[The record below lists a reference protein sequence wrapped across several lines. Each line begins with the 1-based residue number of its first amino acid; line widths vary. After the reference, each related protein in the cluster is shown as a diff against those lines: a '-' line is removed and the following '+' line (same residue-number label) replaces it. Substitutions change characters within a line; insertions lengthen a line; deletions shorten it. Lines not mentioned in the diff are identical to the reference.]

1 MVIMKLKPEIWNIIL
16 LVGLIALT
24 IFTLVDKIQA
34 NAELKALKKSY
45 DLLDENLE
53 DKKAENKKVISHLQ
67 EVIQSQDEHL
77 ASLAVSLE
85 KIEKTID
92 GINIISDE
100 KKATII
106 SINDADVLTEL
117 LTKRYR

>member
-1 MVIMKLKPEIWNIIL
+1 MKLKPEIWNIIL

-53 DKKAENKKVISHLQ
+53 AQKNENIIQIDQLIKNSKKEL
-67 EVIQSQDEHL
+67 
-77 ASLAVSLE
+77 
-85 KIEKTID
+85 IEKQGKSIDSLLKIWTSKPKEPKYDTTID
-92 GINIISDE
+92 H
-100 KKATII
+100 
-106 SINDADVLTEL
+106 INDIDSISKLFNRFYPDPN
-117 LTKRYR
+117 KP